1 MLIRFGHINIKHIN
15 LSTNYSSFLNDMHIG
30 HRLVVEAGIEFLLD
44 LAEHL
49 NGAVG
54 VFHRVDS
61 RRDDAQHN
69 LTLRHNGINHN

>member
-1 MLIRFGHINIKHIN
+1 
-15 LSTNYSSFLNDMHIG
+15 MHIG